1 MQNCIQTVV
10 RVSSQ
15 LIDWP
20 EKLQITQDIK
30 LLNDVLEA
38 LGPDPKHAKTKCM
51 LLENV

>member
-1 MQNCIQTVV
+1 MQNCIQTVE

-38 LGPDPKHAKTKCM
+38 LGPEPKHAKAEYMKF
-51 LLENV
+51 ENV